1 MRAGILRDRV
11 KVQRFDIT
19 QDALGGP
26 DRAWT
31 DIAEVQAQISEQ
43 GKSSEFFA
51 TGTEVAEG
59 TTRIRLRELPGL
71 AFDPAWRLI
80 DVDRGDIYEIVSI
93 IPSRV
98 RNDLTV
104 MARHGGV
111 KR

>member
-11 KVQRFDIT
+11 KVQKFGAVK
-19 QDALGGP
+19 DAMGAP
-26 DRAWT
+26 ERTWEDV
-31 DIAEVQAQISEQ
+31 AEVSAQIMEMA
-43 GKSSEFFA
+43 KSTEFMG

-59 TTRIRLRELPGL
+59 TVRIRMREMPGQQ
-71 AFDPAWRLI
+71 FDPAWRLV
-80 DVDRGDIYEIVSI
+80 DVDRGDIYEITSI
-93 IPSRV
+93 VPSRV